1 MRRRLLILTTV
12 LFLIAGAAYLYVAS
26 GRLHQRVR
34 LALEAAAGRQFHRQV
49 RIAALRGD
57 PLQGLVLEGV
67 AVARGERLAEGTIVT
82 ADQIA
87 VRFRPVALL
96 GDLLRR
102 RGALRSI
109 AEITLVRPEIS
120 LEISS
125 AGHWN
130 VFDLFVRPGEPSA
143 APAAFTPVVTL
154 VDGRVTVTDFSG
166 PPHPFR
172 ARLVEVN
179 GRADLRRAPAVRL
192 AFDLVSG
199 HDDRRTPITVRGK
212 SLLDRA
218 TLDVD
223 LAAAGAPLQQWGPYL
238 EVLPP
243 NGDGRAP

>member
-1 MRRRLLILTTV
+1 MRRRLLILTAV
-12 LFLIAGAAYLYVAS
+12 LFLITGAAYLYVAS

-34 LALEAAAGRQFHRQV
+34 LALAAPASPPPPAAGR
-49 RIAALRGD
+49 AALR
-57 PLQGLVLEGV
+57 
-67 AVARGERLAEGTIVT
+67 
-82 ADQIA
+82 
-87 VRFRPVALL
+87 
-96 GDLLRR
+96 RR

-109 AEITLVRPEIS
+109 AEITLLRPEIN

-130 VFDLFVRPGEPSA
+130 VFDLFARPGEPSA

-179 GRADLRRAPAVRL
+179 GRADLRRPPAVRL

-212 SLLDRA
+212 YLLDRV

-223 LAAAGAPLQQWGPYL
+223 LTAAGAP
-238 EVLPP
+238 PP
-243 NGDGRAP
+243 RGGAAPGGR